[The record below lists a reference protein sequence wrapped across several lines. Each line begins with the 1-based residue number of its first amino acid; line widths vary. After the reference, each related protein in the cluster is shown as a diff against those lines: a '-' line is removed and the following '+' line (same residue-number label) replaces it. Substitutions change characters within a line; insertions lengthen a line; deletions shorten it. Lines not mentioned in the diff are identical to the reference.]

1 MTKSP
6 VFVNV
11 DVISAGWG
19 EFGGYVQGEIVSVA
33 ENAGKGKV
41 VRVEQLDFLSD
52 GITDENMEW

>member
-1 MTKSP
+1 M
-6 VFVNV
+6 FVNV

-52 GITDENMEW
+52 GITDADMEW